1 MTIDSKLSN
10 YCVIMNS
17 INYKHL
23 YYFLIVAKE
32 GSIARASERLH
43 LTPQTIS
50 GQLSLLEDNMG
61 VKLFERA
68 GRGLVLSEAGQTA
81 LSYADEIF
89 QLGAE
94 LKEVLRGRLSGH
106 PLQLN
111 VGITEVLPKLIAYRL
126 LEPALQLPDP
136 VHIVCREDKLNNLLA
151 DIAVHKLDMIL
162 TDSPI
167 PPGMSVRAFN
177 HQLGECGVSFFAA
190 KNQAAAYSDNFPQS
204 LDGAPM
210 LVPCNGT
217 TLRGALM
224 QWFERLQINPRIVGE
239 FDDSALMKAFGQ
251 AGVGI
256 FSAPT
261 VIEQEVRQ
269 QYNVDTIGY
278 TADICE
284 RFYAISAERKL
295 KHPAVVAVSQ
305 AARQDIFSE

>member
-1 MTIDSKLSN
+1 
-10 YCVIMNS
+10 MNN

-23 YYFLIVAKE
+23 YYFWAVAKD

-50 GQLSLLEDNMG
+50 GQLGLLEENMG
-61 VKLFERA
+61 VKLFERV
-68 GRGLVLSEAGQTA
+68 GRGLVLSEAGQTT

-89 QLGAE
+89 QLGTE
-94 LKEVLRGRLSGH
+94 LKEVLRGQPSGR

-111 VGITEVLPKLIAYRL
+111 VGITEVMPKLIAYRL

-136 VHIVCREDKLNNLLA
+136 VHIVCREGKLNNLLA
-151 DIAVHKLDMIL
+151 DIAVHKVDMIL
-162 TDSPI
+162 TDSSI
-167 PPGMSVRAFN
+167 PPGMNVKAFN
-177 HQLGECGVSFFAA
+177 HLLGECGVSFFAV
-190 KNQAAAYSDNFPQS
+190 KEQAALYGDNFPFS
-204 LDGAPM
+204 LSGAPM
-210 LVPCNGT
+210 LVPSEDT
-217 TLRGALM
+217 TLRSELT
-224 QWFERLQINPRIVGE
+224 QWFERIQIYPRIVGE

-269 QYNVDTIGY
+269 QYNVEIIGH
-278 TADICE
+278 TADIRE

-295 KHPAVVAVSQ
+295 KHPAVVAVSD
-305 AARQDIFSE
+305 AARRDFFNG

>member
-1 MTIDSKLSN
+1 
-10 YCVIMNS
+10 MN

-23 YYFLIVAKE
+23 HYFWAVAKE

-50 GQLSLLEDNMG
+50 AQISLLEESIG

-68 GRGLVLSEAGQTA
+68 GRGLQLSEAGQTT

-89 QLGAE
+89 QLGSE
-94 LKEVLRGRLSGH
+94 LKEVLQGHPSGR

-111 VGITEVLPKLIAYRL
+111 VGITEALPKLIAYRL

-136 VHIVCREDKLNNLLA
+136 PQLVCREDRLNNLLA

-162 TDSPI
+162 SDSPM
-167 PPGMSVRAFN
+167 PPGMNVRAFN
-177 HQLGECGVSFFAA
+177 HFLGKCGVSFFAT
-190 KNQAAAYSDNFPQS
+190 KGQATRYRANFPHS

-210 LVPCNGT
+210 LVPSNDT
-217 TLRGALM
+217 ALRGTLM
-224 QWFERLQINPRIVGE
+224 QWFEQTAITPRIVGE
-239 FDDSALMKAFGQ
+239 FDDSALMKVFGQ

-261 VIEQEVRQ
+261 VIEQEVQQ
-269 QYNVDTIGY
+269 QYHVEAIGR
-278 TADICE
+278 TTEIHE

-295 KHPAVVAVSQ
+295 KHPAVVAVSH
-305 AARQDIFSE
+305 AAHHEIFSND

>member
-1 MTIDSKLSN
+1 MHN
-10 YCVIMNS
+10 

-23 YYFLIVAKE
+23 YYFWAVAKD

-50 GQLSLLEDNMG
+50 GQLGLLEESMG

-68 GRGLVLSEAGQTA
+68 GRGLVLSEAGQKT

-94 LKEVLRGRLSGH
+94 LKEVLRGQPSGR

-162 TDSPI
+162 TDSPM
-167 PPGMSVRAFN
+167 PPGMNVRAFN
-177 HQLGECGVSFFAA
+177 HPLGECGVSFFAA
-190 KNQAAAYSDNFPQS
+190 KKQAATYSDNFPHS

-210 LVPCNGT
+210 LVPSADT
-217 TLRGALM
+217 TLRGELA
-224 QWFERLQINPRIVGE
+224 QWFERIQIYPRIVGE

-261 VIEQEVRQ
+261 VIEQEVRR
-269 QYNVDTIGY
+269 QYNVEIIGR
-278 TADICE
+278 TVDIRE

-295 KHPAVVAVSQ
+295 KHPAVMAVSH
-305 AARQDIFSE
+305 AARHDIFSG